1 MPENSRA
8 DLAEKNRLLRERLLK
23 WLPEP
28 GEYQTP
34 IQGFS
39 FFRHDDC
46 ASCENCF
53 YDPAVGVVIQ
63 GKKRSIVGSQE
74 YFYHENDSLLNSVDL
89 PSRNYILDA
98 SPEKPFLGMGL
109 KIDKYIVSQLMMELP
124 MQAKV
129 IDEPVRKGLS
139 VTPIEMCI
147 RDSGQGGQYG
157 EHEWNDLDGGC
168 RFGEISAEPDQ
179 ERSQKEY
186 QHFKAV
192 CRRQKPEQIDSRYG
206 AGHEGIEELALEDGN
221 RIVECR
227 EKHAVHACHHR
238 GGKSCRPAGCRPEK
252 AGYDH
257 GHGGG
262 ESGQIGR
269 AHV

>member
-74 YFYHENDSLLNSVDL
+74 YFY
-89 PSRNYILDA
+89 
-98 SPEKPFLGMGL
+98 
-109 KIDKYIVSQLMMELP
+109 
-124 MQAKV
+124 
-129 IDEPVRKGLS
+129 
-139 VTPIEMCI
+139 
-147 RDSGQGGQYG
+147 
-157 EHEWNDLDGGC
+157 
-168 RFGEISAEPDQ
+168 
-179 ERSQKEY
+179 
-186 QHFKAV
+186 
-192 CRRQKPEQIDSRYG
+192 
-206 AGHEGIEELALEDGN
+206 
-221 RIVECR
+221 
-227 EKHAVHACHHR
+227 
-238 GGKSCRPAGCRPEK
+238 RPAAFRRFSVQPVEPAATSKTRTIAVPSEPG
-252 AGYDH
+252 
-257 GHGGG
+257 
-262 ESGQIGR
+262 
-269 AHV
+269 